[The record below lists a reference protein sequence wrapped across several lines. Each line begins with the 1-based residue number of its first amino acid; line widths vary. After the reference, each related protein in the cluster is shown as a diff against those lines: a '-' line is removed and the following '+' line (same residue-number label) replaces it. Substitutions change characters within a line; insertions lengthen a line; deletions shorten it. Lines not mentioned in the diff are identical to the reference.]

1 MARRSLNENGC
12 SDKDKLK
19 GEFMYATLDVC
30 KDFCKGTRFL
40 QYHESTYCGC
50 FLGCDFKRPASEYD
64 SKADVY
70 ILEFWYDIINKIT
83 IPDDNCC
90 HWTFLC
96 HIMLSKVYNSVCRS
110 SLVQ

>member
-70 ILEFWYDIINKIT
+70 ILEFWYDIINRNT
-83 IPDDNCC
+83 QFHSNG
-90 HWTFLC
+90 
-96 HIMLSKVYNSVCRS
+96 SQN
-110 SLVQ
+110 

>member
-1 MARRSLNENGC
+1 MARRALNENGC

-70 ILEFWYDIINKIT
+70 ILEFWYDIINKNT
-83 IPDDNCC
+83 QLTLQGRLMAVKTNKG
-90 HWTFLC
+90 
-96 HIMLSKVYNSVCRS
+96 ME
-110 SLVQ
+110 LVICGFH

>member
-40 QYHESTYCGC
+40 QYHESTFCGC

-70 ILEFWYDIINKIT
+70 ILEFWYDIINKNT
-83 IPDDNCC
+83 
-90 HWTFLC
+90 
-96 HIMLSKVYNSVCRS
+96 
-110 SLVQ
+110 